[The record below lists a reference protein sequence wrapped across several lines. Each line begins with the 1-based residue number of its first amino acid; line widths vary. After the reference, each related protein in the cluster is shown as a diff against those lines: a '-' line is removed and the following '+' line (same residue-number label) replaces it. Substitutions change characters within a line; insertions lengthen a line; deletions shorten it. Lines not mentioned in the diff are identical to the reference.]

1 MIRFVIVFLIGCGT
15 VQAQNSLFNSAYK
28 GNLSLEVGMS
38 SNQYAKSSLSMMGN
52 EFSFTLNDATFIQPI
67 DGIPSPNMRDLLSN
81 QYRIAIGYTVKRGVQ
96 LQLNLDNF
104 QYQLANQRLN
114 IDGYVTPGFDI
125 IGGLAGTFN
134 STSVEIDTIGF
145 RFSSNSTK
153 LISMNL
159 NLLQNLYRTKSR
171 MFVLNAIYGIGL
183 GALHTTS
190 SVTFGPAYQ
199 NERSGMSGFAAM
211 AQGGIRVEFLRH
223 FYILPK
229 LSAGILVQNNIGL
242 DVSDATQKATH
253 TLWVGQMSLNVGTVF
268 FLGKQ
273 KNCDCPHF

>member
-1 MIRFVIVFLIGCGT
+1 ME
-15 VQAQNSLFNSAYK
+15 A
-28 GNLSLEVGMS
+28 GMS

-52 EFSFTLNDATFIQPI
+52 EFSFTLNDATFNQPY

-114 IDGYVTPGFDI
+114 MDGYVTPGFDV

-134 STSVEIDTIGF
+134 STSVEMDTIGF

-171 MFVLNAIYGIGL
+171 MFVLNAVYGIGL

-190 SVTFGPAYQ
+190 SVTFGSAYQ
-199 NERSGMSGFAAM
+199 NERAGMSGFAAM
-211 AQGGIRVEFLRH
+211 AHGGIRVEFLRH

-229 LSAGILVQNNIGL
+229 LSAGILAQNNIGL
-242 DVSDATQKATH
+242 DVSDASQKASQ